1 MATRLKRLK
10 IVQFRD
16 VQPGTELHFHPG
28 WNVILGR
35 NGTGKT
41 TLLHLLSMVLR
52 DDFREISQ
60 EPFCL
65 EYTLALPDGE
75 YSAQVTN
82 EALPPEVGN
91 WRRYF
96 ATAQY
101 TLSID
106 GMEPQH
112 GTRRDDDVL
121 QLKMGDQTVL
131 LPRGFGLAALREVP
145 TVFPEPPELRM
156 DRWKHLNTRTRVS
169 YRIDEAVALFD
180 TIVASSFTTRV
191 SIPDTCRISL
201 FWQKS
206 QNVWQTTSA
215 ELFDSGLIPPS
226 VAVSVASAFTSD
238 RSVVEVDLTGAPLLE
253 RLVALLGFQRVALV
267 AKRGQTDATNE
278 ATLGEFTLYGYRAVG
293 PPLHHS
299 RWSFGQQRLF
309 AIFWSLACNPDVL
322 VADELTNGLHWEWI
336 QACVAA
342 IADRQ
347 VFVAVQN
354 PLLLEHV
361 GFESPEDVARAFVL
375 CSLGA
380 DAEGAAQTRWSQ
392 PEAAQ
397 AQRFYQAWQRGI
409 QPVHEVLM
417 SEGLW

>member
-65 EYTLALPDGE
+65 EYTLALPDGD

-82 EALPPEVGN
+82 EALPPEAGN

-121 QLKMGDQTVL
+121 EFILNGRHYI
-131 LPRGFGLAALREVP
+131 LPNDFGLLALRQEP
-145 TVFPEPPELRM
+145 TVFQEPPEARM
-156 DRWKHLNTRTRVS
+156 HRWTHLNTRIRVS
-169 YRIDEAVALFD
+169 YRIDEAAALFD
-180 TIVASSFTTRV
+180 TVVASSHTTRV
-191 SIPDTCRISL
+191 SVPDTCKVSL

-206 QNVWQTTSA
+206 QNVWQTPSA
-215 ELFDSGLIPPS
+215 EFFRNGLIPPS
-226 VAVSVASAFTSD
+226 VALSVASAFTSD
-238 RSVVEVDLTGAPLLE
+238 RSVVEVDLTGDPLLE

-293 PPLHHS
+293 APLHHS

>member
-1 MATRLKRLK
+1 
-10 IVQFRD
+10 
-16 VQPGTELHFHPG
+16 
-28 WNVILGR
+28 
-35 NGTGKT
+35 
-41 TLLHLLSMVLR
+41 MV
-52 DDFREISQ
+52 
-60 EPFCL
+60 
-65 EYTLALPDGE
+65 PD
-75 YSAQVTN
+75 
-82 EALPPEVGN
+82 
-91 WRRYF
+91 
-96 ATAQY
+96 
-101 TLSID
+101 
-106 GMEPQH
+106 
-112 GTRRDDDVL
+112 
-121 QLKMGDQTVL
+121 
-131 LPRGFGLAALREVP
+131 
-145 TVFPEPPELRM
+145 
-156 DRWKHLNTRTRVS
+156 
-169 YRIDEAVALFD
+169 
-180 TIVASSFTTRV
+180 
-191 SIPDTCRISL
+191 
-201 FWQKS
+201 
-206 QNVWQTTSA
+206 
-215 ELFDSGLIPPS
+215 S
-226 VAVSVASAFTSD
+226 VVASAARAFTPE
-238 RSVVEVDLTGAPLLE
+238 RSVVEVDLTGDPLLE
-253 RLVALLGFQRVALV
+253 RMVALLGFQRVALV

-309 AIFWSLACNPDVL
+309 VIFWSLACNPDVL

-380 DAEGAAQTRWSQ
+380 DAEGTAQTRWSQ

>member
-52 DDFREISQ
+52 DDFTEISQ

-65 EYTLALPDGE
+65 EYTLALPDAE
-75 YSAQVTN
+75 LSARVTNQTFPQLVSSRHNFARVQFTYSAK
-82 EALPPEVGN
+82 
-91 WRRYF
+91 
-96 ATAQY
+96 
-101 TLSID
+101 
-106 GMEPQH
+106 GMSEIQDLL
-112 GTRRDDDVL
+112 RDDDMVAVKWGETPVLVPRGDVL
-121 QLKMGDQTVL
+121 QHGRLHLATSPEIMGES
-131 LPRGFGLAALREVP
+131 ASKLRQSHGRQSQC
-145 TVFPEPPELRM
+145 FRL
-156 DRWKHLNTRTRVS
+156 
-169 YRIDEAVALFD
+169 DEAVALFD
-180 TIVASSFTTRV
+180 T
-191 SIPDTCRISL
+191 L
-201 FWQKS
+201 
-206 QNVWQTTSA
+206 
-215 ELFDSGLIPPS
+215 
-226 VAVSVASAFTSD
+226 VASARIPRPSVPNECFVKILGAPTQDSGHDPSRPRYGAAMVPDFVVASAARAFTPN
-238 RSVVEVDLTGAPLLE
+238 RSVVEVDLTGDPLLE
-253 RLVALLGFQRVALV
+253 RMVALLWFQRVALV

-322 VADELTNGLHWEWI
+322 IADELTNGLHWEWI

-397 AQRFYQAWQRGI
+397 AERFYRAWQRGI